1 MVLGLGFFLFYS
13 SSQHSPAALPWVF
26 FAPYMPLNST
36 ATPVLAL
43 TDVAKQF
50 AGTQALRGVN
60 LRLFPGEV
68 HALMGQNG
76 AGKSTLIKVLTGVY
90 QADSGDLRLNG
101 QTIRAASPVDAQS
114 LGISTVYQEVNLCAN
129 LSVAENIYA
138 GRYPRHSAA
147 KLWCIDWQRMHA
159 DARDLLAR
167 LNLHIDVTQPLSH
180 YSVAVQQMVA
190 IARGLSISAKVL
202 ILDEPTS
209 SLDDDEVERLFT
221 VLRQL
226 RDDGLAILFVTH
238 FLDQVYALCDRI
250 TVLRN
255 GELVGEYPAAELG
268 HSALISAM
276 VGREMDASG
285 GAQQRPTAPDGA
297 EIGPSSALL
306 ALTGVARRGH
316 VKPTQLQIR
325 AGEVVGLGGLLGS
338 GRTELAR
345 LIFGLDRRDAGSI
358 QLRGNS
364 VSIDTPAQ
372 AIRLG
377 FALCPEDRKADGI
390 IAELSVREN
399 IALALQARQG
409 LWPAISKAKQAELAT
424 YYVKK
429 LGIKTASIETP
440 IGQLSGGNQQKAVLA
455 RWLATAPCLLIL
467 DEPTRGID
475 IAAKQEIMN
484 EILTLADQG
493 MAVLFISSEME
504 EVVRVSQRI
513 VVLRDRAIVGELP
526 AGSADQAVYAMI
538 AGHA

>member
-1 MVLGLGFFLFYS
+1 M
-13 SSQHSPAALPWVF
+13 SQKPPEI
-26 FAPYMPLNST
+26 
-36 ATPVLAL
+36 PVLEL
-43 TDVAKQF
+43 SGIAKQF
-50 AGTQALRGVN
+50 GGTHALRGVN
-60 LRLFPGEV
+60 LRLFSGEV

-76 AGKSTLIKVLTGVY
+76 AGKSTLIKVLTGVHPADAGEFRLSG
-90 QADSGDLRLNG
+90 QAIHAE
-101 QTIRAASPVDAQS
+101 TPIAAQN

-138 GRYPRHSAA
+138 GRYPRHGAA
-147 KLWCIDWQRMHA
+147 KLWSIDWSRMQA
-159 DARDLLAR
+159 DARDLLKR
-167 LNLHIDVTQPLSH
+167 LNLDIDVGQPLDR

-209 SLDDDEVERLFT
+209 SLDDDEVERLFA

-255 GELVGEYPAAELG
+255 GELVGEYPAAQLG

-276 VGREMDASG
+276 VGREMDATAGAVARPPNSV
-285 GAQQRPTAPDGA
+285 GAQAN
-297 EIGPSSALL
+297 ALL
-306 ALTGVARRGH
+306 QLDGIARRGH
-316 VKPTQLQIR
+316 VKPLQLSIH

-345 LIFGLDRRDAGSI
+345 LIFGLDRSDSGSVH
-358 QLRGNS
+358 LRGEK
-364 VSIDTPAQ
+364 VQIDSPAK

-377 FALCPEDRKADGI
+377 IGLCPEDRKADGI

-409 LWPAISKAKQAELAT
+409 LWPALSKARQTELAAH
-424 YYVKK
+424 YVKT
-429 LGIKTASIETP
+429 LGIKTASVETP

-455 RWLATAPCLLIL
+455 RWLATTPCLLIL
-467 DEPTRGID
+467 DEPTRGVD

-484 EILTLADQG
+484 EILALADQG

-504 EVVRVSQRI
+504 EVVRVSNRI
-513 VVLRDRAIVGELP
+513 VVLRDRAKVGELP
-526 AGSADQAVYAMI
+526 AGSDDHAVYALI
-538 AGHA
+538 AGTA